1 MKDYILLFDEA
12 AEGTGGGGTL
22 LQDKVDFDPD
32 KMAAV
37 SEELANDLTSLTE
50 AISSI
55 DAAVTKIKTGL
66 GDGDI
71 QTAVDNTYTKYK
83 ADIDGGLAACN
94 SIKSNLDNIIDN
106 NTITSN
112 KIKAAL
118 AGLDF
123 GEGGDGSG
131 SSGF

>member
-1 MKDYILLFDEA
+1 MKKYNILFDEVGA
-12 AEGTGGGGTL
+12 GAGGITL
-22 LQDKVDFDPD
+22 SEKVDFDPD

-37 SEELANDLTSLTE
+37 SEKLTVDLTALTN

-71 QTAVDNTYTKYK
+71 QTAVDTTYSKYK
-83 ADIDGGLAACN
+83 ADIDSGLEACN
-94 SIKSNLDNIIDN
+94 SIKTNLDNIIEN
-106 NTITSN
+106 NTNTSN

-118 AGLDF
+118 SSLDF
-123 GEGGDGSG
+123 GDGGSG
-131 SSGF
+131 SGM